1 MRLINAKTVK
11 LDEFLD
17 DKVPPYA
24 ILSHTWGKDSEELTF
39 RNVEAGDID
48 KPGVGSIKF
57 RGCCKQAEED
67 GLGYVWIDTC
77 CIDTTNLVEL
87 SEAINS
93 MFRWYRQ
100 ASICYAYLSD
110 VPSDGSPRKPG
121 SKFQSS
127 RWFERGWT
135 LQELLAPANL
145 RFYNSE
151 WHRLGTKGD
160 MCAIIE
166 KITGIRRQFLL
177 GIAELRNASVAQR
190 LSWAAQRDTTRKE
203 DLAYCLLGI
212 FDVTM
217 PMIYGE
223 GGSQAFL
230 RLQEQ
235 IMRTTRDDSILAWGL
250 SLKGPSSSG
259 STQITPGRI
268 LAAAPSDFVNC
279 GHIVL
284 RKSFATPSNSLDIS
298 GGSLR
303 VYLSLLTTSTGETIG
318 LLKCG
323 PEHDTQKV
331 VGIPL
336 IAATSNEP
344 SDEYIR
350 PQGRC
355 STLLP
360 NASSDVLVKV
370 IHIRNEHQSR
380 MPIGEN
386 RRYWLYVEGAGE
398 IDLELIDVEPQS
410 RWHKERALIEM
421 STEPSGDAIHP
432 TLVRF
437 RHKEEESLDFVIV
450 LEFKLQESGVLPR
463 YHVMICSRDTRLE
476 ELAEKFIYITR
487 AFGKQSASNGVL
499 NLQVTLEPVTIHQ
512 MFIIRLAAILHPPEV
527 TVDLTR
533 ELQQFNMKLEF
544 VSMLEEERQ
553 NALEE
558 EVLNQKAEEKSAILE
573 WVKRDLQAVEDGLR
587 RLEEKRRLLTEEL
600 LNGTLEM
607 DQLKSSLKEIKGRQ
621 ENVSKQR
628 LQTQIH
634 LDRHWDSKSDAL
646 EPEAKLY
653 HTPLGW
659 AAVNGDR
666 GIVKHLLDTGADIDS
681 KNKDGRTPL
690 SGAAMKGHEAVVKLL
705 LEKGADID
713 SKDKV
718 DRTPLLWAAMNGHEA
733 VVKLLLEN
741 GAEVDSKNKDGW
753 TPLLWATENRH
764 KAVVKLLLEK
774 GANIDSKNKDGQTP
788 LSRNPP
794 TKKNPTAE
802 KITLAKDRVPAT
814 ERSIDDLE
822 DLDPG
827 ADAGSPKKLAPVD
840 ELFQRMMEG
849 KLVRRLGASEK
860 SICARITSPLII
872 PRPVPARNSTSK
884 IFAVLKSILH

>member
-1 MRLINAKTVK
+1 MRLINVKTLK

-39 RNVEAGDID
+39 RNVQAGDID

-57 RGCCKQAEED
+57 QGCCKQAEED

-87 SEAINS
+87 SGAINS

-110 VPSDGSPRKPG
+110 VPSDDSPRKPG

-127 RWFERGWT
+127 RWFKRGWT

-250 SLKGPSSSG
+250 SLEGPSSSG

-279 GHIVL
+279 GHIVS
-284 RKSFATPSNSLDIS
+284 RKNFATPSNSLDIS

-380 MPIGEN
+380 IED
-386 RRYWLYVEGAGE
+386 RRHWLNVDTGE
-398 IDLELIDVEPQS
+398 IDLELIDVEPQF

-421 STEPSGDAIHP
+421 STEPSGDAIDP

-437 RHKEEESLDFVIV
+437 RHKEESRDFVIV
-450 LEFKLQESGVLPR
+450 LEFKLQESGVRPR

-476 ELAEKFIYITR
+476 ELAEKFIYITQ

-499 NLQVTLEPVTIHQ
+499 NLQATLEPDTTHQ
-512 MFIIRLAAILHPPEV
+512 MFIIRLAAVLHPPEV

-558 EVLNQKAEEKSAILE
+558 EGLNQKAEEKSAILE
-573 WVKRDLQAVEDGLR
+573 RMKGDLQVVEDGLR
-587 RLEEKRRLLTEEL
+587 MLEEKRRLLTEEL
-600 LNGTLEM
+600 RNGTLEM

-628 LQTQIH
+628 LRTQIH
-634 LDRHWDSKSDAL
+634 LDRHWDSKSDVL
-646 EPEAKLY
+646 KPEAKLY

-681 KNKDGRTPL
+681 KDKNGQTPL

-713 SKDKV
+713 SKDEV
-718 DRTPLLWAAMNGHEA
+718 GRTPLLWAAMNRHEAVVKLLLEKGANIDSKDKDGRRPLLWPADEEHEAEAKDSNGRTLLSWAAEKGHEAVVKLLVEKGAEMEAKSSSGRTPLSWAAKNRRSA

-741 GAEVDSKNKDGW
+741 GAEVDSKIRWFDTAVIGHQD
-753 TPLLWATENRH
+753 WA
-764 KAVVKLLLEK
+764 
-774 GANIDSKNKDGQTP
+774 
-788 LSRNPP
+788 
-794 TKKNPTAE
+794 
-802 KITLAKDRVPAT
+802 
-814 ERSIDDLE
+814 
-822 DLDPG
+822 
-827 ADAGSPKKLAPVD
+827 
-840 ELFQRMMEG
+840 
-849 KLVRRLGASEK
+849 
-860 SICARITSPLII
+860 
-872 PRPVPARNSTSK
+872 
-884 IFAVLKSILH
+884 